1 MAAIF
6 AISAIPRAD
15 LYEYKLKIAEI
26 AEIATPKSFESKQ
39 KGSSGRI
46 KLEGSAPQFYL
57 K

>member
-1 MAAIF
+1 MPAIF

-46 KLEGSAPQFYL
+46 KLEGSALLF
-57 K
+57 